1 MNESDRPR
9 NPPHLMNA
17 FGEFCVLNG
26 SQRIATG
33 LRSRDDKVV
42 GKDGVGS
49 VTTRSLSLRGESA
62 SEGRDNPSCLG
73 EGGRVMWFACWR
85 TVDRHGLSALAM
97 TGYENGTLGCEIT
110 PGLRLL
116 AWPIWAG
123 APLVQAR
130 RAPLFYPLVPSSFR
144 P

>member
-85 TVDRHGLSALAM
+85 TVDRHGLSALA
-97 TGYENGTLGCEIT
+97 IT
-110 PGLRLL
+110 RCLKRESRLRNYAAGSACWHGPFGLPPLWSRPAALRLF
-116 AWPIWAG
+116 IH
-123 APLVQAR
+123 
-130 RAPLFYPLVPSSFR
+130 
-144 P
+144 

>member
-49 VTTRSLSLRGESA
+49 VTTRSLSLRGESRA
-62 SEGRDNPSCLG
+62 RDAAIN
-73 EGGRVMWFACWR
+73 RVWSIAYDLP
-85 TVDRHGLSALAM
+85 TSLSD
-97 TGYENGTLGCEIT
+97 
-110 PGLRLL
+110 
-116 AWPIWAG
+116 
-123 APLVQAR
+123 
-130 RAPLFYPLVPSSFR
+130 SH
-144 P
+144 

>member
-17 FGEFCVLNG
+17 FGVFCVLNG

-73 EGGRVMWFACWR
+73 EGGRVMRF
-85 TVDRHGLSALAM
+85 G
-97 TGYENGTLGCEIT
+97 
-110 PGLRLL
+110 
-116 AWPIWAG
+116 
-123 APLVQAR
+123 
-130 RAPLFYPLVPSSFR
+130 
-144 P
+144 